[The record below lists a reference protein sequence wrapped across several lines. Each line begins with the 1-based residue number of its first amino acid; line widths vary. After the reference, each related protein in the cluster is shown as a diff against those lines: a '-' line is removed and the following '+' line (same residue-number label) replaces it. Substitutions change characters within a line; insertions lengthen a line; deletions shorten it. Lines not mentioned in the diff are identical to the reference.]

1 MPVASRRRLRILRYA
16 CFACFGLLLFDF
28 FLSRQST
35 YPNLDTIR
43 DAGSIQGARSV
54 YIASA
59 QWNSGDLLREH
70 WIPNLIQVVNS
81 LKAANISIFVS
92 IYENGSW
99 DSTKST
105 LQQLRQ
111 TLEEL
116 DVPNYINIDDV
127 SHEQTIAQ
135 NKSMSGWL
143 KTTYGSE
150 MRRIPYLAS
159 VRNKA
164 LEPMARFGLSGVK
177 YDKLLYINDV
187 VFSVSLLLQGLINCD
202 GAEHECESRHWML

>member
-1 MPVASRRRLRILRYA
+1 MPVASRRRLRILRYV

-28 FLSRQST
+28 LLSRQSA

-43 DAGSIQGARSV
+43 DAGSIKGARSV
-54 YIASA
+54 YIAST

-116 DVPNYINIDDV
+116 DVPNHINIDDV

-164 LEPMARFGLSGVK
+164 LEPIARLGLSGVK

-187 VFSVSLLLQGLINCD
+187 VFSVSLLLQELIHCD
-202 GAEHECESRHWML
+202 CAEHECESRHWML